1 MWGKF
6 YQTTIDTTTGLM
18 SLTSKATSMD
28 DDMDLGLYLYDNGA
42 DEETNAIAEMQ
53 KMVDDYNA
61 LQNISFDSAFNGID
75 LSWEGLSGDDSSS
88 SSSSQTAEK
97 LNWIERLIN
106 KISTAYSRLKNV
118 VSDTTTTWLNRN
130 NALADSMSTLRDE
143 INAQSDAYEY
153 YMNAFNSYGLDD
165 YYKNQIADGSISID
179 VIYDD
184 DLKNAI
190 F

>member
-1 MWGKF
+1 
-6 YQTTIDTTTGLM
+6 
-18 SLTSKATSMD
+18 MD

-130 NALADSMSTLRDE
+130 NALAIL
-143 INAQSDAYEY
+143 
-153 YMNAFNSYGLDD
+153 
-165 YYKNQIADGSISID
+165 
-179 VIYDD
+179 
-184 DLKNAI
+184 
-190 F
+190 